1 MFKTGWVMINF
12 MKKKIFKFVFLIFIL
27 VFIGLFIYN
36 SDTFKEKKE
45 EYKKTQITIKYETI
59 SNSEESNNVI
69 LEYQEQFDNTDI
81 LGELSIPNT
90 SLKVPVAHTD
100 NNEYYLNHLLDKSYN
115 TLGSIFLDYRNEIT
129 DRKILIYGHNSQNT
143 VTEFQ
148 MLENY
153 VNKDYYDN
161 HNDIYLKTLDD
172 EYHYKI
178 FSIYIAISDYSHV
191 NLKLDGDKYI
201 KHLDWLKEQS
211 IYDTGVLVFDEDILV
226 LQTCYYNPT
235 GSYLIVAAKK
245 V

>member
-1 MFKTGWVMINF
+1 
-12 MKKKIFKFVFLIFIL
+12 MKKKIFGISLLALIIL
-27 VFIGLFIYN
+27 GFCLLYN
-36 SDTFKEKKE
+36 SDFLKEKKE
-45 EYKKTQITIKYETI
+45 EYKKTQITIKYEAI
-59 SNSEESNNVI
+59 SNNEEHNNII
-69 LEYQEQFDNTDI
+69 LEYQEQFNNTDI

-153 VNKDYYDN
+153 VNKNYYDN
-161 HNDIYLKTLDD
+161 HSDIYLKTLDG

-178 FSIYIAISDYSHV
+178 FSVYIAVSDYSHV
-191 NLKLDGDKYI
+191 NLKLEGDKYK
-201 KHLDWLKEQS
+201 KHLSWLKENS
-211 IYDTGVLVFDEDILV
+211 IYDTSVNVFDEDILV

-245 V
+245 I